1 VNKDIEITAS
11 GIEVVA
17 GRYRDEISVSISN
30 VDVGSLLEEVGQE
43 NVFEHVELSDYVDWA
58 EAKDKVSEILERLSP
73 DEVISWLRDNGHLE
87 DEA

>member
-1 VNKDIEITAS
+1 MNKDIEITAS
-11 GIEVVA
+11 GIEVGAV
-17 GRYRDEISVSISN
+17 RYRNEISVSLSD
-30 VDVGSLLEEVGQE
+30 VDVGSLLETVGQE

-87 DEA
+87 EEA